1 MPVSSME
8 QKVMSALVRKAGCL
22 VTVSQEA
29 ECRLFDDADSEAR
42 TPNCACEQKPS
53 EADDVV
59 DSDVYSVVEE
69 PAYSLA
75 GDHDE
80 AVAKAFGLS

>member
-42 TPNCACEQKPS
+42 TPNCACEQT
-53 EADDVV
+53 
-59 DSDVYSVVEE
+59 
-69 PAYSLA
+69 
-75 GDHDE
+75 
-80 AVAKAFGLS
+80 